1 MYTLFIFGL
10 PKGGLSH
17 LLPHHITHV
26 FTDQCLYC
34 DKDQGVTR
42 VVNDQSAK
50 NAKRKLLKVLQFVMN
65 EESKR
70 NVQRN
75 VVTISFLPSLN

>member
-1 MYTLFIFGL
+1 MLSLINVYTMTKTSML
-10 PKGGLSH
+10 K
-17 LLPHHITHV
+17 
-26 FTDQCLYC
+26 
-34 DKDQGVTR
+34 GVTH

-50 NAKRKLLKVLQFVMN
+50 NAKRKLLKVLHVFFMN